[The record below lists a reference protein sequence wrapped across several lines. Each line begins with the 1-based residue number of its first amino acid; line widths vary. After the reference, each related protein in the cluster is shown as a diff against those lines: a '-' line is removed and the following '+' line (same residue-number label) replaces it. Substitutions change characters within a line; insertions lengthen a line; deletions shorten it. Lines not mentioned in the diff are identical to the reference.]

1 MKNIIQKASSNY
13 SAPTPKVWRR
23 LGDSLL
29 AVSTFITGYGISAD
43 VHWVAYAGLITG
55 VAGKFMTNFFKKES

>member
-1 MKNIIQKASSNY
+1 MKKIIKKATINY

-29 AVSTFITGYGISAD
+29 AISTFITGYGISED
-43 VHWVAYAGLITG
+43 VHWVAYAGLIAG
-55 VAGKFMTNFFKKES
+55 VAGKFMTNFFKKD